1 MTSCVQ
7 GNTLERSRAGSRPKQ
22 SDSETVPLTAAQR
35 CPPWQQAC
43 PTLQGLWSPAGSDA
57 HQVPQRLGSF
67 PAPAAGPPRCLPEPR
82 QGSASPG
89 LPCPLSALRLLPGWA
104 LSLGNQAGGLWCVCC
119 GKVHT
124 HRARA
129 GANERKVLKKVRP
142 REMLRD
148 FDAFFIEPRFRAAT
162 PSPLQVL

>member
-1 MTSCVQ
+1 MLQTKKLRLREVTSCVQ
-7 GNTLERSRAGSRPKQ
+7 GNTLERSGAESRPKQ

-104 LSLGNQAGGLWCVCC
+104 LSLGTKLVACGMCAAGKCTPTGREQVQMK
-119 GKVHT
+119 GKC
-124 HRARA
+124 
-129 GANERKVLKKVRP
+129 LKR
-142 REMLRD
+142 
-148 FDAFFIEPRFRAAT
+148 
-162 PSPLQVL
+162 